1 MDRAY
6 IVYYPDLAVPG
17 AKEAIEALTEV
28 ALKEGVEKVIEEL
41 KGQLRER
48 KAVKVKLLQ
57 SSRGEKSTEELAS
70 ILAERSGAKMYE
82 TIGNT
87 AIFVR

>member
-1 MDRAY
+1 M
-6 IVYYPDLAVPG
+6 VKKNMNK
-17 AKEAIEALTEV
+17 KELRKLSHETDATIWV
-28 ALKEGVEKVIEEL
+28 GKEGVEKVIEEL

>member
-1 MDRAY
+1 MQS
-6 IVYYPDLAVPG
+6 LLNK
-17 AKEAIEALTEV
+17 KELGKLSHETDATIWV
-28 ALKEGVEKVIEEL
+28 GKEGVEKVIEEL

>member
-1 MDRAY
+1 M
-6 IVYYPDLAVPG
+6 VKKNMNK
-17 AKEAIEALTEV
+17 KELRKLSHETDATIWV
-28 ALKEGVEKVIEEL
+28 GKEGVEKVIEEL

-48 KAVKVKLLQ
+48 KVVKVKLLQ

>member
-1 MDRAY
+1 M
-6 IVYYPDLAVPG
+6 VKKNMNK
-17 AKEAIEALTEV
+17 KELRKLSHETDATIWV
-28 ALKEGVEKVIEEL
+28 GKEGVEKVIEEL
-41 KGQLRER
+41 KGQLRDR

>member
-1 MDRAY
+1 M
-6 IVYYPDLAVPG
+6 VKKNMNK
-17 AKEAIEALTEV
+17 KELRKLSHETNATIWV
-28 ALKEGVEKVIEEL
+28 GKEGVEKVIEEL

-48 KAVKVKLLQ
+48 KVVKVKLLQ
-57 SSRGEKSTEELAS
+57 SSKGGKSTDELAS
-70 ILAERSGAKMYE
+70 ILAEKSGAKMYE

>member
-1 MDRAY
+1 M
-6 IVYYPDLAVPG
+6 VKKNMNK
-17 AKEAIEALTEV
+17 KELRKLSHETNATIWV
-28 ALKEGVEKVIEEL
+28 GKEGVEKVIEEL